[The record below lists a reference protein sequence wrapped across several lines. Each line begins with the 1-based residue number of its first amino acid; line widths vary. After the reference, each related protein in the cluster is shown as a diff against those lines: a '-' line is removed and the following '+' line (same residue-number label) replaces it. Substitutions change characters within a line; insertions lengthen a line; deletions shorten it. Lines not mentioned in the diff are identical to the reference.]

1 MLEIIGPSLIIFG
14 ELEFLTRRYCKHGK
28 FKIVQ
33 IYQYHISKLV
43 RGERKQL
50 HKDRGGIRG
59 EGIIE
64 IHDEKLWESWDEK
77 KKQTILWAP
86 EPHLSQLFQTL
97 SFWLYEL
104 VKNLVKKKEIH
115 TR

>member
-1 MLEIIGPSLIIFG
+1 M
-14 ELEFLTRRYCKHGK
+14 
-28 FKIVQ
+28 
-33 IYQYHISKLV
+33 
-43 RGERKQL
+43 

-59 EGIIE
+59 EGIME

-77 KKQTILWAP
+77 KKTILWAP

>member
-1 MLEIIGPSLIIFG
+1 MRNF
-14 ELEFLTRRYCKHGK
+14 
-28 FKIVQ
+28 
-33 IYQYHISKLV
+33 
-43 RGERKQL
+43 RKAGM
-50 HKDRGGIRG
+50 R
-59 EGIIE
+59 
-64 IHDEKLWESWDEK
+64 K

>member
-1 MLEIIGPSLIIFG
+1 M
-14 ELEFLTRRYCKHGK
+14 
-28 FKIVQ
+28 Q

-59 EGIIE
+59 EGIME

-77 KKQTILWAP
+77 KTNKQFCGRPNHI
-86 EPHLSQLFQTL
+86 
-97 SFWLYEL
+97 
-104 VKNLVKKKEIH
+104 
-115 TR
+115 

>member
-1 MLEIIGPSLIIFG
+1 MIGRSLIIFG

-33 IYQYHISKLV
+33 FYQYHISKLV

-59 EGIIE
+59 EGIME

-77 KKQTILWAP
+77 KKANNFVGTRTTFKPA
-86 EPHLSQLFQTL
+86 LSNSVVLAL
-97 SFWLYEL
+97 R
-104 VKNLVKKKEIH
+104 
-115 TR
+115 TREKFG